1 MLVRLEDSP
10 TQRRYDQFSAICSEQ
25 FRRLRQ
31 NAKEMQREE
40 IGFVYDLVVPK
51 QFIFVII
58 RPIDEPTH
66 LQHHGARQVASVSQF
81 QSAGLLCS
89 SEEKQRIGRDRR
101 VRDFFA
107 SQIGFETDCLVV
119 GRRFIV
125 EGIETV
131 EIEQCPGRLNAI
143 QPTTTSKSSKN
154 PSETM

>member
-1 MLVRLEDSP
+1 M
-10 TQRRYDQFSAICSEQ
+10 CSEEL
-25 FRRLRQ
+25 RRLRQ
-31 NAKEMQREE
+31 NAKEMQRQE
-40 IGFVYDLVVPK
+40 IGLVYDLVVPK
-51 QFIFVII
+51 QFILVVI
-58 RPIDEPTH
+58 RPLDDSTH
-66 LQHHGARQVASVSQF
+66 FPDHGTRQVASVSQL
-81 QSAGLLCS
+81 QSACLLCS
-89 SEEKQRIGRDRR
+89 SKQEQRIGGDRR
-101 VRDFFA
+101 IRDFFD